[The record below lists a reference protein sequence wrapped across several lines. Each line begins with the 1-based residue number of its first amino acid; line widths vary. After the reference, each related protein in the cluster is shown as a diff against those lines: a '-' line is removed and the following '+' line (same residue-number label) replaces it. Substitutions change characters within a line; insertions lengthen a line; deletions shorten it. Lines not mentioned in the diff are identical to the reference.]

1 MNLLTLPCA
10 MAVTAMLLSGCAK
23 KPVAAV
29 TSAPAPTG
37 ASAPTGTV
45 PAPPRP
51 SAAAVRPSGPAPST
65 ELSTRRPAPGE
76 FVAVEDLRDIY
87 FDFDAYAIRSED
99 AHILRG
105 HARWLTANPNA
116 LLLIE
121 GHCDERGTID
131 YNVAL
136 GERRATA
143 AKHYLAAH
151 GVSPARITIVSYGE
165 EKPQCTAHEERCWA
179 KNRRANFLVKTE

>member
-1 MNLLTLPCA
+1 MKVLTLPCA
-10 MAVTAMLLSGCAK
+10 LAVTAMLLSGCAK

-29 TSAPAPTG
+29 TSAPPPTG
-37 ASAPTGTV
+37 PAVTGTV

-51 SAAAVRPSGPAPST
+51 SSAAARPAGIAPST
-65 ELSTRRPAPGE
+65 APSTRRPAPGE
-76 FVAVEDLRDIY
+76 FVAVKDLPDIY
-87 FDFDAYAIRSED
+87 FDFDAYAIRPED
-99 AHILRG
+99 AQILQG
-105 HARWLTANPNA
+105 HARWLTANANA

-151 GVSPARITIVSYGE
+151 GVSPGRITIVSYGE
-165 EKPQCTAHEERCWA
+165 EKPQCTAHEEACWA
-179 KNRRANFLVKTE
+179 KNRRANFLVKSE